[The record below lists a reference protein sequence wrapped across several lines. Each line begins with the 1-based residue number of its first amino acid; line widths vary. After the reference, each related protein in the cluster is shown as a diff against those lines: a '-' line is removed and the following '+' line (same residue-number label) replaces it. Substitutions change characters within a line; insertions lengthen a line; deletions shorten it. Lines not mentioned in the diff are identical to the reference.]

1 MATVETRIGRLRTDR
16 ERWLLSASRIALLAS
31 IGWFLLARWAN
42 VSLDV
47 RTQAGVYLFG
57 MVVLNLPYGG
67 YEHMS
72 NLRSR
77 GLPFGARYVGLYLLA
92 VAAFVALFFAAPVV
106 GLTVAI
112 AVAVTKGGHGGL
124 RVLDALVGTG
134 HLRTGPQR
142 ALAAFVR
149 GGTVMIVPM
158 YFWPGD
164 FAAFSTFMVDIFRPG
179 AYAAVAPHFP
189 TVRSLWGGVFAV
201 AVGAHVALGFA
212 RREGLSTWLVDV
224 GETALLILYFA
235 LVPVVIAVGLYFPL
249 WYSMRQS
256 ARVEAIRDELPS
268 PDPESTPSLH
278 AVVIAFVLGA
288 IATFG
293 LAALVATLAPNP
305 LSTNDPLVSG
315 VAFFSVFISIIAL
328 PHVVVGSWLDTD
340 RGIWYVP

>member
-1 MATVETRIGRLRTDR
+1 MATVETRIGGLRTDR
-16 ERWLLSASRIALLAS
+16 KRRLLSASWIALIAVLLGA
-31 IGWFLLARWAN
+31 LLARWAN
-42 VSLDV
+42 ASLDM
-47 RTQAGVYLFG
+47 RTQAGIYLFG
-57 MVVLNLPYGG
+57 MVALNLPYGG
-67 YEHMS
+67 YEHMA
-72 NLRSR
+72 NLRNR
-77 GLPFGARYVGLYLLA
+77 RLPFGTQYIGLYLLL
-92 VAAFVALFFAAPVV
+92 VAGFIGLFFAAPVV
-106 GLTVAI
+106 GLALAI

-124 RVLDALVGTG
+124 RVLDALVGTD
-134 HLRTGPQR
+134 HLRTKPQR

-164 FAAFSTFMVDIFRPG
+164 FAAFSTFMVDIFQPG
-179 AYAAVAPHFP
+179 AFAAVAPYF
-189 TVRSLWGGVFAV
+189 TEFRVALGGVFAA
-201 AVGAHVALGFA
+201 AVVVHAGLGFS
-212 RREGLSTWLVDV
+212 RREALSTWLVDV

-268 PDPESTPSLH
+268 PEPGSAPSLH
-278 AVVIAFVLGA
+278 AVVIAFVFGA

-305 LSTNDPLVSG
+305 LSTSDPLVSG

>member
-16 ERWLLSASRIALLAS
+16 WRWLLSASRIALLAS

-47 RTQAGVYLFG
+47 RTQAGIYLFG

-77 GLPFGARYVGLYLLA
+77 GLPFGARYIGLYLLA
-92 VAAFVALFFAAPVV
+92 AAAFVALFFAAPVV
-106 GLTVAI
+106 GLAVAI
-112 AVAVTKGGHGGL
+112 AVAVIKGGHGGL
-124 RVLDALVGTG
+124 RVLDALVGTD

-158 YFWPGD
+158 YAWPGD
-164 FAAFSTFMVDIFRPG
+164 FAAFSTFMIDIFQPG
-179 AYAAVAPHFP
+179 AFAAVAPHFP

-224 GETALLILYFA
+224 GETALLIAYFA
-235 LVPVVIAVGLYFPL
+235 VVPVLVAVGLYFPL
-249 WYSMRQS
+249 WYSLRQS
-256 ARVEAIRDELPS
+256 ARAEAIKNEHPADPGSAPS
-268 PDPESTPSLH
+268 PG
-278 AVVIAFVLGA
+278 AVVAAFVGGTV
-288 IATFG
+288 ATFG
-293 LAALVATLAPNP
+293 LAALLATLAPNP
-305 LSTNDPLVSG
+305 LSGGTPLVSG
-315 VAFFSVFISIIAL
+315 VAFFSVFISIVAL
-328 PHVVVGSWLDTD
+328 PHVVVGDWLDAD
-340 RGIWYVP
+340 RGIWYTP